1 VIGQQEQ
8 YMSSAIRASIGHW
21 AVAGSLALSASMAQA
36 ITITLPTTALDAQS
50 VFTFNSN
57 TVDVMGLFGVGVRAL
72 GNSRASASNA
82 WAFEMPVTQV
92 VVSASLLPLAL
103 TPVSGQTM
111 GSALDIKGA
120 KGELVLANF
129 SLDFQRSMLVAD
141 LTTSGGTLKGFD
153 VYSFHVADGLH
164 LSTSGG
170 LSMQMTLDQM
180 MLTTGAQNQ
189 FASALK
195 LPSFAKAAMATLD
208 FGTLSIDIAPGL
220 RFGVSDKAYAASVVP
235 EAPKPAM
242 LLLGLV
248 GVAWVSRRRQ
258 TGA

>member
-1 VIGQQEQ
+1 
-8 YMSSAIRASIGHW
+8 MSSALRTSVGKW
-21 AVAGSLALSASMAQA
+21 VLAGSLALSASVAPA
-36 ITITLPTTALDAQS
+36 ITVTLPTSALDAQS

-57 TVDVMGLFGVGVRAL
+57 TVDVMGLFGVGVSAL
-72 GNSRASASNA
+72 GNTRASASNA

-129 SLDFQRSMLVAD
+129 ALDFQRSMLTAD
-141 LTTSGGTLKGFD
+141 LTTSSGTLKGFD

-180 MLTTGAQNQ
+180 MLTTGAQSQ

-195 LPSFAKAAMATLD
+195 LPTFAKAAMATLD
-208 FGTLSIDIAPGL
+208 FGTLSIDISPAL
-220 RFGVSDKAYAASVVP
+220 RTGVSAKAYTASMVP
-235 EAPKPAM
+235 EAPHSAM
-242 LLLGLV
+242 LLLGLLGLAV
-248 GVAWVSRRRQ
+248 VSRRRQ
-258 TGA
+258 SGA

>member
-1 VIGQQEQ
+1 
-8 YMSSAIRASIGHW
+8 MSSTCVSPLGKWMMAA
-21 AVAGSLALSASMAQA
+21 SLALSSVAAQA
-36 ITITLPTTALDAQS
+36 ITVTLPTTALNAQS
-50 VFTFNSN
+50 VFSFNSD
-57 TVDVMGLFGVGVRAL
+57 TVDVMGMFGVGVSAL
-72 GNSRASASNA
+72 GNARASATQA
-82 WAFEMPVTQV
+82 WAFEMPVTEV

-103 TPVSGQTM
+103 KPVSGETM
-111 GSALDIKGA
+111 GSALDIKGS

-129 SLDFQRSMLVAD
+129 SVDFQRNMLTAD
-141 LTTSGGTLKGFD
+141 LTTSAGTLKGFD

-164 LSTSGG
+164 LSTTGG

-208 FGTLSIDIAPGL
+208 FGTLSINISPSL
-220 RFGVSDKAYAASVVP
+220 RLGVSDKAYSASVVP
-235 EAPKPAM
+235 EAPQAAM
-242 LLLGLV
+242 LLLGLA